1 MNTLSNENIAGV
13 TVTINGTAYTYE
25 AHSLTKVAE
34 ILGASHTVLTDGAK
48 IDGITINY
56 FNA

>member
-1 MNTLSNENIAGV
+1 MNTLENTNIAGV

-25 AHSLTKVAE
+25 AHSLDKVAQ
-34 ILGASHTVLTDGAK
+34 ILGDVAIASGPAS

-56 FNA
+56 FIA